1 MELFVRRQ
9 VDLNIGRQYIEF
21 LVVDFTS
28 WHWAAS
34 ILQVFYCRAL
44 LEQLA
49 ALQPQNGL
57 HFVINAHLSFFFPLP
72 SLWPES
78 IFMLFPTVVG
88 GQGDTTSPFWLAL
101 LCAF

>member
-1 MELFVRRQ
+1 
-9 VDLNIGRQYIEF
+9 
-21 LVVDFTS
+21 
-28 WHWAAS
+28 
-34 ILQVFYCRAL
+34 LQVFYCRAL

-88 GQGDTTSPFWLAL
+88 GQGSGVGLAKYL
-101 LCAF
+101 ASAKALSA